1 MVLTHRMVS
10 CLDSAN
16 LLEMLPHVLS
26 LLIENLNNTDCDEAQ
41 RDLDALVPLINQ
53 LIIRYEASLHSVL
66 APVILKLLSIIRE
79 SVPEAAP
86 GTKGASHVTA
96 DVLALQKHYFMVA
109 HHVVAHNL
117 ASIFLTEQ
125 NTPYVERF
133 LGTVMSGIS
142 EIHDPVTKKLC
153 VQIMRELVRSWISSG
168 SNAGLDV
175 AAFIEFVIAKVGRIQ

>member
-41 RDLDALVPLINQ
+41 RDLDSLVPLINQ

-79 SVPEAAP
+79 SVPEAAV
-86 GTKGASHVTA
+86 S
-96 DVLALQKHYFMVA
+96 
-109 HHVVAHNL
+109 
-117 ASIFLTEQ
+117 
-125 NTPYVERF
+125 
-133 LGTVMSGIS
+133 
-142 EIHDPVTKKLC
+142 
-153 VQIMRELVRSWISSG
+153 
-168 SNAGLDV
+168 
-175 AAFIEFVIAKVGRIQ
+175 